1 MHGSNQ
7 SDQGRGSKARKRVVA
22 APARPRRRRS
32 GVTSLE
38 YLVMISS
45 IIVVCILVI
54 GSLGGITRGSF
65 GTSSSDIDK
74 ATSK

>member
-7 SDQGRGSKARKRVVA
+7 SDKGRGSKVRKRVVA
-22 APARPRRRRS
+22 APARRRV